1 MRFCKKGYEKLSYT
15 LPSTVSLVA
24 ALKVCSRK
32 TFKGN
37 TMTNSKFSLQIVTLA
52 VASLL
57 MAGAAI
63 AKKDGDDHEKGG
75 KHSQKHEDKAEKRAE
90 KSEKKAEKREREE
103 IKQGAYFNDQQRTL
117 VRQYYTTTYSNAK
130 RCPPG
135 LAKKN
140 NGCLPPGQAQDLV
153 VGQPVPKNV
162 TVYQVAQPVIR
173 KLPAAPAGYR
183 YERIGGD
190 IVLVQQENNIIVDII
205 KGLLGG

>member
-1 MRFCKKGYEKLSYT
+1 
-15 LPSTVSLVA
+15 
-24 ALKVCSRK
+24 
-32 TFKGN
+32 
-37 TMTNSKFSLQIVTLA
+37 MTNSKNSLRIVSLA
-52 VASLL
+52 IASLL
-57 MAGAAI
+57 MAGSAI
-63 AKKDGDDHEKGG
+63 AKKDGDEHDKGN
-75 KHSQKHEDKAEKRAE
+75 KHSQKHEKQEEKAEKKAEKRAE
-90 KSEKKAEKREREE
+90 KQHREA
-103 IKQGAYFNDQQRTL
+103 IKQGAYFNDQQRIL
-117 VRQYYTTTYSNAK
+117 VREYYTTRYSNNK

-140 NGCLPPGQAQDLV
+140 NGCLPPGQVQDLI

-173 KLPAAPAGYR
+173 KLPPAPVGYR